1 MALRDTLERLA
12 NAPRLIREHNDRL
25 TLTGPASPWATW
37 PNHLEHIDAPEWAQ
51 GYYSL
56 TRHHALEVP
65 AVARARG
72 LICGTIARLPMQ
84 VCTAPGVPV
93 NPQPTWIDRSDG
105 TLPAWK
111 RTALAVEDMLF
122 DGWALLSVER
132 GANEWPTRLGYIP
145 FTRWEFDP
153 EGRIRIDRNVE
164 RGPDAQPDW
173 QYATDGSVALIPG
186 PHEGVLHFGG
196 DAIKAAADL
205 ARTAARASETPI
217 PNIELHDTGDRPLT
231 DDQIDKLVSRWVA
244 ARQGKNSGVAYTNK
258 SIELRAH
265 GQQNADLV
273 VEGRN
278 AAAVDIARVMGV
290 PASLIDA
297 SSGDGASRTY
307 ENMSGRNAEFVDYGL
322 APFMSAL
329 VARLGMDDLCPRG
342 QHVEINLD
350 GFTSLRPAN
359 LATPDDGADPA
370 PLPVENR
377 KATA

>member
-1 MALRDTLERLA
+1 MPLTREEALR
-12 NAPRLIREHNDRL
+12 
-25 TLTGPASPWATW
+25 
-37 PNHLEHIDAPEWAQ
+37 
-51 GYYSL
+51 
-56 TRHHALEVP
+56 VP
-65 AVARARG
+65 VVARARG
-72 LICGTIARLPMQ
+72 LICNTIARLPMA
-84 VCTAPGVPV
+84 VHNTAGPLAT
-93 NPQPTWIDRSDG
+93 QPTWLDRSDG
-105 TLPAWK
+105 ALPPWK
-111 RTALAVEDMLF
+111 RTALVVEDLLF
-122 DGWALLSVER
+122 HGWALLQVER
-132 GANEWPTRLGYIP
+132 GADSWPSRVEYVP
-145 FTRWEFDP
+145 YTRWEFD
-153 EGRIRIDRNVE
+153 GDDRVTIDGQRA
-164 RGPDAQPDW
+164 RP
-173 QYATDGSVALIPG
+173 GSVALIPG

-217 PNIELHDTGDRPLT
+217 PNIELHDTGDRPMT
-231 DDQIDKLVSRWVA
+231 DEQIDKLVSRWVA
-244 ARQGKNSGVAYTNK
+244 ARQGKNGGVAYTNK

-278 AAAVDIARVMGV
+278 AAAVDVARVMGV

-342 QHVEINLD
+342 QHIEIDLE

-359 LATPDDGADPA
+359 IATPDDGADPA
-370 PLPVENR
+370 PLPAENR
-377 KATA
+377 KVTA

>member
-1 MALRDTLERLA
+1 MTREMALR
-12 NAPRLIREHNDRL
+12 
-25 TLTGPASPWATW
+25 
-37 PNHLEHIDAPEWAQ
+37 
-51 GYYSL
+51 
-56 TRHHALEVP
+56 VP

-72 LICGTIARLPMQ
+72 LICGTIARLPMK
-84 VCTAPGVPV
+84 VCNAPGVPLD
-93 NPQPTWIDRSDG
+93 PQPSWLDRSDG

-122 DGWALLSVER
+122 DGWALLTVER
-132 GANEWPTRLGYIP
+132 GADGWPTRLGYVP
-145 FTRWEFDP
+145 FSRWEFDP
-153 EGRIRIDRNVE
+153 DGRIRIDRAIT
-164 RGPDAQPDW
+164 RDPGSTPDW
-173 QYATDGSVALIPG
+173 EYAADGTVALIPG
-186 PHEGVLHFGG
+186 PHEGVLQFGG
-196 DAIKAAADL
+196 DAIAAAADL
-205 ARTAARASETPI
+205 AATAARASRTPI

-231 DDQIDKLVSRWVA
+231 NDQIKKLVSDWVT
-244 ARQGKNSGVAYTNK
+244 ARQGKNGGVAYTNK

-297 SSGDGASRTY
+297 TAGDGASRTY

-322 APFMSAL
+322 SPFMSAL

-342 QHVEINLD
+342 QHIEIDLE

-359 LATPDDGADPA
+359 IATPDDGADPA
-370 PLPVENR
+370 PLPAENR
-377 KATA
+377 KEATA

>member
-51 GYYSL
+51 GHYTL
-56 TRHHALEVP
+56 TRHHALKVP

-84 VCTAPGVPV
+84 VCNAPGVPLA
-93 NPQPTWIDRSDG
+93 PQPTWLDRSDG

-132 GANEWPTRLGYIP
+132 GADGWPTRLGYIP
-145 FTRWEFDP
+145 FSRWEFDP
-153 EGRIRIDRNVE
+153 NGRIRIDRSVE
-164 RGPDAQPDW
+164 RSPETEPDW
-173 QYATDGSVALIPG
+173 RYANDGEVALIPG
-186 PHEGVLHFGG
+186 PHEGVLHFGA
-196 DAIKAAADL
+196 DAIRAASDL
-205 ARTAARASETPI
+205 AATAARSARMPI
-217 PNIELHDTGDRPLT
+217 PAMELHDEGERPLS
-231 DDQIDKLVSRWVA
+231 DEKIKNLVESWERVL
-244 ARQGKNSGVAYTNK
+244 QKNSGVAYTNK
-258 SIELRAH
+258 SIKLNVH
-265 GQQNADLV
+265 GERNADLV
-273 VEGRN
+273 IEGRN

-342 QHVEINLD
+342 QHIEIDLD

-370 PLPVENR
+370 PLPVQNR
-377 KATA
+377 KEATA